1 MKPAQKSDLR
11 RLKKELTG
19 GITIG
24 GGGNLM
30 LKPIYD
36 MNNDGVVDKAA
47 ELTNTKFRIAEVNGD
62 LWLTANA
69 YWTGSVWN
77 RIDIA
82 KVAFAIQMQGAN
94 NIPGEGVQGLNIWVA
109 QPGNNPIGDFAAM
122 GGWEAGFIITGYGTA
137 VLGSNVLEFDGYGLV
152 PYGRFIHSHVLT
164 LGYDYTGILTNL
176 FGDLS
181 GVDDI
186 TSPSWFLG
194 RIKHIDSGAERISVQ
209 VAQPGSTNLS
219 EKAYIL
225 SDGSLYVPKIY
236 LTGAGYYL
244 NSLVGNNKV
253 EDSDKLDGNHAADF
267 AAASHIHDVVSA
279 SANGFMLKL
288 PNDNGKFYNGIGSWV
303 ELVAAAGQIA
313 LLSVVSDNERHN
325 NSAEKSVTE
334 TSATKKK
341 EIIFNEPAKNIR
353 VKWEMRISD
362 MTGAK
367 IYGAVFVNGTIK
379 SGWFNTDSS
388 TYTGFSFDLTDKL
401 NAGDKVQI
409 YCYCSQAPT
418 DIAQIRNMKLSYDR
432 AICGFGDY
440 TLVSPLPVN
449 EFTEYDYTDSD
460 PA

>member
-1 MKPAQKSDLR
+1 
-11 RLKKELTG
+11 
-19 GITIG
+19 
-24 GGGNLM
+24 
-30 LKPIYD
+30 
-36 MNNDGVVDKAA
+36 
-47 ELTNTKFRIAEVNGD
+47 
-62 LWLTANA
+62 
-69 YWTGSVWN
+69 
-77 RIDIA
+77 
-82 KVAFAIQMQGAN
+82 
-94 NIPGEGVQGLNIWVA
+94 
-109 QPGNNPIGDFAAM
+109 
-122 GGWEAGFIITGYGTA
+122 
-137 VLGSNVLEFDGYGLV
+137 
-152 PYGRFIHSHVLT
+152 
-164 LGYDYTGILTNL
+164 
-176 FGDLS
+176 
-181 GVDDI
+181 
-186 TSPSWFLG
+186 
-194 RIKHIDSGAERISVQ
+194 
-209 VAQPGSTNLS
+209 
-219 EKAYIL
+219 
-225 SDGSLYVPKIY
+225 VPKIY

-288 PNDNGKFYNGIGSWV
+288 PNDNGKFFNGIGSWV